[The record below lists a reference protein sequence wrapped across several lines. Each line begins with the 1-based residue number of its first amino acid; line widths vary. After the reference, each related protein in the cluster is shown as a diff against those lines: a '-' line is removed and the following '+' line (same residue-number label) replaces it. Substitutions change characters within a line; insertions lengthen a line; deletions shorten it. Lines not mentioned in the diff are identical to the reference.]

1 MTDEQNERTY
11 KANWPHV
18 LWIGVILMGAAVTAV
33 YGMRHEIKA
42 AIIRRVMGD
51 ALEDFRN
58 HAQPCL
64 RCAGKGWV
72 RKHAVRPIIPSRE
85 LPAPKTIDC
94 PLCGG
99 SGEVEK

>member
-1 MTDEQNERTY
+1 MRHEDER
-11 KANWPHV
+11 KAKWPSV
-18 LWIGVILMGAAVTAV
+18 LWIGAILMGAAVMAV
-33 YGMRHEIKA
+33 YEMRYEIKA

-58 HAQPCL
+58 QATPCL

-85 LPAPKTIDC
+85 LPAPKTINC

-99 SGEVEK
+99 SGKAPSPWD